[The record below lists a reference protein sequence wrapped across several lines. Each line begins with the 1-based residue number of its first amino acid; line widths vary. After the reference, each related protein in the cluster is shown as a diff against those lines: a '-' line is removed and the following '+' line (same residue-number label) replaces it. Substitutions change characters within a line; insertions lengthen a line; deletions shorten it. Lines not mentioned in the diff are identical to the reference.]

1 MMIDGAVRRK
11 DRRIWYVVLGVF
23 VMVFLFTFLT
33 GRFKSDE
40 EVGAANAS
48 KFDAG
53 YIISDYQMSNYN
65 SMSEAEIQAF
75 LTKKNPCGNTNYG
88 DYAFLS
94 ERYPNMKWHFENGHF
109 VCLSEER
116 FGEGVQVGEGE
127 TAAHIIYQ
135 AAQDYRINP
144 QVLIVLLEKEQGL
157 ITDTFPNSVQYR
169 SATGYGCPDTAACD
183 TEYYGFR
190 NQVRHA
196 AALFRTVLDGGWT
209 NYPLGNNYIQYNP
222 NAACGGSVVNIRN
235 LATSALYR
243 YTPYQPNAGA
253 LAAGY
258 GQAYCGAYGNRNFYL
273 YFEEWFGGITSD
285 VKNYSGIEDGEYD
298 ILLRSNNDLRLSVD
312 EKDNSIILGDDNKS
326 WTINKTAGGY
336 YSILDENGLF
346 LTLPDSSSRTL
357 VLSEEAEGCS
367 QRWILNGSSADN
379 FVVYSMCSFDVLDV
393 KSGVLKKGT
402 SVWTYGYN
410 GTISQRWTLRLHAQ
424 GDENGGSN
432 NGGIEVPKD
441 DDSEDGKNDEKE
453 KILEEGEYIIHS
465 ALDSKFVIDINGG
478 AFATTKNGTNIQ
490 LWTGNKT
497 VAQVWEAKQNEDGTY
512 TFVNP
517 TTKKV
522 LDVDNAGKTNGSN
535 VQLYESNST
544 CAQKWDV
551 SKGTRG
557 LIIASACSGLALDAD
572 GSRAYDGT
580 NLHLYKKWGDENLA
594 QQWVFKKL
602 GEEDEEVEGVYYIVS
617 AMNKNMALDVANG
630 AVTSGANVQL
640 YQRNNTAAQVWQ
652 VISAGDY
659 YSVVNPKSGKALDV
673 QDGVLKSYGNMWI
686 YEKNGSCAQRWK
698 FNKQTDGSFVI
709 VNGCAEKQAL
719 DVSNALAVNEANIQI
734 YMRWG
739 DNNLAQKWY
748 LVRAD

>member
-1 MMIDGAVRRK
+1 MVIDGAVRRK
-11 DRRIWYVVLGVF
+11 DRRIWYVALGVF

-196 AALFRTVLDGGWT
+196 AALFRAVMDGGWT

-273 YFEEWFGGITSD
+273 YFEEWFGGITQPAKWIIMETPRYMVAKKETTIYDLSMNRTFD
-285 VKNYSGIEDGEYD
+285 AILAQGEIEYY
-298 ILLRSNNDLRLSVD
+298 V
-312 EKDNSIILGDDNKS
+312 EKTITADNKMCLKMVNDKNNNVDRCVFYEDLEEVS
-326 WTINKTAGGY
+326 WEFNDMETPRYLEATVQAEVLEIGTRSSVGEPDKYTY
-336 YSILDENGLF
+336 YDQKVF
-346 LTLPDSSSRTL
+346 LPDGDMCLRAKGEQNNHC
-357 VLSEEAEGCS
+357 VL
-367 QRWILNGSSADN
+367 
-379 FVVYSMCSFDVLDV
+379 F
-393 KSGVLKKGT
+393 
-402 SVWTYGYN
+402 
-410 GTISQRWTLRLHAQ
+410 
-424 GDENGGSN
+424 
-432 NGGIEVPKD
+432 
-441 DDSEDGKNDEKE
+441 
-453 KILEEGEYIIHS
+453 S
-465 ALDSKFVIDINGG
+465 AL
-478 AFATTKNGTNIQ
+478 
-490 LWTGNKT
+490 
-497 VAQVWEAKQNEDGTY
+497 
-512 TFVNP
+512 
-517 TTKKV
+517 
-522 LDVDNAGKTNGSN
+522 
-535 VQLYESNST
+535 
-544 CAQKWDV
+544 
-551 SKGTRG
+551 
-557 LIIASACSGLALDAD
+557 
-572 GSRAYDGT
+572 
-580 NLHLYKKWGDENLA
+580 
-594 QQWVFKKL
+594 
-602 GEEDEEVEGVYYIVS
+602 EEVEFQKYDMETPRYLTPKGIEADIIDPAS
-617 AMNKNMALDVANG
+617 EA
-630 AVTSGANVQL
+630 
-640 YQRNNTAAQVWQ
+640 
-652 VISAGDY
+652 VISSIGENKKVYFDQ
-659 YSVVNPKSGKALDV
+659 KIILLDGEICLLV
-673 QDGVLKSYGNMWI
+673 
-686 YEKNGSCAQRWK
+686 
-698 FNKQTDGSFVI
+698 
-709 VNGCAEKQAL
+709 
-719 DVSNALAVNEANIQI
+719 
-734 YMRWG
+734 G
-739 DNNLAQKWY
+739 DNSCVRYSTLSEAWVDMERPREMQVVTDSYKIDAITFERNYEIMLPTGLRRKFLMKRY
-748 LVRAD
+748 LYGDRWCLMTEYDFERGTNNCIVFQELSEV

>member
-1 MMIDGAVRRK
+1 MIIEGGVRRR

-109 VCLSEER
+109 VCLSEEL
-116 FGEGVQVGEGE
+116 FGEGTTVGEGE

-196 AALFRTVLDGGWT
+196 AALFRAVMDGGWT

-243 YTPYQPNAGA
+243 YTPYQPNASS

-273 YFEEWFGGITSD
+273 YFEEWFGNITVEREWQKMMAPRVMKVQKETMNIDPMENRIYEDQPAILGNKYYFTSKVDVVWGGKQEVCLRTYVDTINNVDRCIIMSRMGDEGSLYDVEEIEPKKFNVLRDTNKYDLKTGEKVQEIKTESYPKIKFVAKTIYNGKVYYQTEHDSANGLEYFIPGEDVEAIVFKDFMYPRNMKTMESVEYVDLETGNSCKKVNAGHIVKFVSKVEDNEGLVYYRDEVDAENMSACVIKASD
-285 VKNYSGIEDGEYD
+285 VYELEGWESVTAADGIEFKDFLYPRELSFKQGFY
-298 ILLRSNNDLRLSVD
+298 SVD
-312 EKDNSIILGDDNKS
+312 VTTGKSCEYYYDAQEKIKFTTKIDIDGLTFFRSENEDA
-326 WTINKTAGGY
+326 AG
-336 YSILDENGLF
+336 
-346 LTLPDSSSRTL
+346 LPCAVPSKI
-357 VLSEEAEGCS
+357 LSE
-367 QRWILNGSSADN
+367 I
-379 FVVYSMCSFDVLDV
+379 
-393 KSGVLKKGT
+393 
-402 SVWTYGYN
+402 
-410 GTISQRWTLRLHAQ
+410 
-424 GDENGGSN
+424 
-432 NGGIEVPKD
+432 
-441 DDSEDGKNDEKE
+441 
-453 KILEEGEYIIHS
+453 
-465 ALDSKFVIDINGG
+465 
-478 AFATTKNGTNIQ
+478 
-490 LWTGNKT
+490 
-497 VAQVWEAKQNEDGTY
+497 
-512 TFVNP
+512 
-517 TTKKV
+517 
-522 LDVDNAGKTNGSN
+522 
-535 VQLYESNST
+535 
-544 CAQKWDV
+544 
-551 SKGTRG
+551 
-557 LIIASACSGLALDAD
+557 
-572 GSRAYDGT
+572 
-580 NLHLYKKWGDENLA
+580 
-594 QQWVFKKL
+594 
-602 GEEDEEVEGVYYIVS
+602 
-617 AMNKNMALDVANG
+617 
-630 AVTSGANVQL
+630 
-640 YQRNNTAAQVWQ
+640 
-652 VISAGDY
+652 
-659 YSVVNPKSGKALDV
+659 
-673 QDGVLKSYGNMWI
+673 
-686 YEKNGSCAQRWK
+686 
-698 FNKQTDGSFVI
+698 
-709 VNGCAEKQAL
+709 
-719 DVSNALAVNEANIQI
+719 
-734 YMRWG
+734 
-739 DNNLAQKWY
+739 
-748 LVRAD
+748 